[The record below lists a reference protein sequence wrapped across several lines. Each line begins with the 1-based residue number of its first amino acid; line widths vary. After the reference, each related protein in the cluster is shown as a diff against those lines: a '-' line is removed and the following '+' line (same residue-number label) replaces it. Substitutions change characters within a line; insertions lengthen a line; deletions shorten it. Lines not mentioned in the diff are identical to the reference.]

1 MCFSICCRPM
11 FVSHLLEVIMTF
23 PKFVA
28 CCKNH
33 THFTCNLTG
42 ALSPAQKTST
52 WSCAVCQAGGGGRD
66 PLTPGLREMRSCCPG
81 WGVEASFNAVRI
93 PWNSPER
100 LAWDPANNGNILSLG
115 NDYPKFLMKSKGTC
129 GTLCRTL
136 RMAQIGRI
144 LQELLSPK
152 RTDRHGPWVTPL
164 AAPLCPPTK
173 VLGSGVCR
181 RRAIASRGAVKKAG
195 TKCRCH
201 SAFALT

>member
-1 MCFSICCRPM
+1 MALLSILGRLTGGDPNSTAVGPCAVLWSIAPGDVKNQVSRPHRPLCFSICCRPM

-136 RMAQIGRI
+136 RMAQIG
-144 LQELLSPK
+144 
-152 RTDRHGPWVTPL
+152 
-164 AAPLCPPTK
+164 
-173 VLGSGVCR
+173 
-181 RRAIASRGAVKKAG
+181 
-195 TKCRCH
+195 
-201 SAFALT
+201 